1 MPDTLR
7 LFYALWPLR
16 AWAQAWHEAARRW
29 AGVRSGVKVIPPERL
44 HLTLV
49 FLGNLPRERLGAF
62 LALGA
67 AMGAP
72 PDEPL
77 VLDRFECWAR
87 PRVAC
92 LSGPPPQGAWSRF
105 IERLAQESR
114 ALGAKVEHRPFRP
127 HVTLARKVSPEAF
140 DASGLGVG
148 LPIRWSAAGFFLIRS
163 ESGPEGLRYLTAGE
177 FS

>member
-1 MPDTLR
+1 MPDNVR
-7 LFYALWPLR
+7 LFYALWPPR
-16 AWAQAWHEAARRW
+16 TWAQAWYEAARRW
-29 AGVRSGVKVIPPERL
+29 ARGRTRVKVVPPERL

-49 FLGNLPRERLGAF
+49 FLGEVPRERLGAF

-67 AMGAP
+67 AMGP
-72 PDEPL
+72 VPDEPL
-77 VLDRFECWAR
+77 VLDRFECWAK

-140 DASGLGVG
+140 DAPGLGVG
-148 LPIRWSAAGFFLIRS
+148 LPIHWSAAGFRLIRS
-163 ESGPEGLRYLTAGE
+163 ESGPKGLRYLTAGE

>member
-7 LFYALWPLR
+7 LFYALWPPR

-44 HLTLV
+44 HLMLV

>member
-1 MPDTLR
+1 M
-7 LFYALWPLR
+7 
-16 AWAQAWHEAARRW
+16 
-29 AGVRSGVKVIPPERL
+29 KVVPPERL

-49 FLGNLPRERLGAF
+49 FLGEVPRERLGAF

-77 VLDRFECWAR
+77 VLERFECWAK

-92 LSGPPPQGAWSRF
+92 LSGPPPQGAWARF
-105 IERLAQESR
+105 VERLAQESR

-140 DASGLGVG
+140 DASGLGVC
-148 LPIRWSAAGFFLIRS
+148 LPIHWPAAGFRLIRC

>member
-7 LFYALWPLR
+7 LFYGLWPPR
-16 AWAQAWHEAARRW
+16 AWAQAWYEAARRW

-49 FLGNLPRERLGAF
+49 FLGNVPRERLGAF

-87 PRVAC
+87 SRVAC
-92 LSGPPPQGAWSRF
+92 LSGPPPQGAWARF

-177 FS
+177 FF

>member
-1 MPDTLR
+1 M
-7 LFYALWPLR
+7 
-16 AWAQAWHEAARRW
+16 
-29 AGVRSGVKVIPPERL
+29 KVVPPERL

-49 FLGNLPRERLGAF
+49 FVGDVPCERLGAF

-77 VLDRFECWAR
+77 VLDRFECWGG

-92 LSGPPPQGAWSRF
+92 LSGPPPQGAWARF
-105 IERLAQESR
+105 IERLAQEAR

-140 DASGLGVG
+140 DASGLGLPLPLTWPAVG
-148 LPIRWSAAGFFLIRS
+148 FRLIRS

>member
-1 MPDTLR
+1 
-7 LFYALWPLR
+7 
-16 AWAQAWHEAARRW
+16 
-29 AGVRSGVKVIPPERL
+29 VRSGVKVIPPERL

-92 LSGPPPQGAWSRF
+92 LSGPPPQGAWARF
-105 IERLAQESR
+105 VERLAQESR

-140 DASGLGVG
+140 DASGLGVC
-148 LPIRWSAAGFFLIRS
+148 LPIHWPAAGFRLIRS